1 MRFLRATYWWYAPNS
16 GDARKEKAMLR
27 LVLILLGLAQM
38 ATNPIPA
45 TDVKSSDI
53 QTVLKR
59 VMVNLTTPVSDTPLR
74 TVDAGGHNIGIG
86 VVYRPKGAKGGSA
99 SHDKVSE
106 VYQVLDGSGTL
117 VTGGTIVNPQRRASG
132 QEEVMQIN
140 GPGVSGT
147 AIDGGVSRRITK
159 GDMVII
165 PAGTPHWFS
174 EVQEAL
180 TDTIVRIDPNR
191 VVALK

>member
-1 MRFLRATYWWYAPNS
+1 
-16 GDARKEKAMLR
+16 MLR
-27 LVLILLGLAQM
+27 ILAIVLVLAQ
-38 ATNPIPA
+38 TGGSPIPA
-45 TDVKSSDI
+45 TDVKSVDI
-53 QTVLKR
+53 QATLKR
-59 VMVNLTTPVSDTPLR
+59 VMANPNIAVSDTPLR
-74 TVDAGGHNIGIG
+74 TVDAGGHNVSIG

-99 SHDKVSE
+99 SHDKFSE

-117 VTGGTIVNPQRRASG
+117 VTGGTIVNPPRRTSS
-132 QEEVMQIN
+132 QEEVTQIN

-180 TDTIVRIDPNR
+180 TYTIVRIDPSR